1 MVPGGFS
8 DVEPATPEVQA
19 IADHV
24 KPQLEKKENTTYKV
38 FEALQYRTQ
47 VVAGGINYLIKV
59 CISETE
65 DRCVHLRMYKAL
77 RPEPQE
83 PSLTAYQLDKTK
95 TDPLVP
101 F

>member
-1 MVPGGFS
+1 MMRGAYSEVKL
-8 DVEPATPEVQA
+8 ATPEVQA
-19 IADHV
+19 IADQV

-47 VVAGGINYLIKV
+47 VVHGLNYLIKV

-65 DRCVHLRMYKAL
+65 DQCVHLIVYVAL
-77 RPEPQE
+77 PQE

-95 TDPLVP
+95 TDPLDP